1 MDAFEKRTLIN
12 NYTSMKILKIILV
25 VVIILIAI
33 PLITALFVKKDY
45 AVEREIVINRPKD
58 VVFDYIKLL
67 KNQDYFSKWAMMDPK
82 MKKTY
87 TGTDGT
93 VGFISAW
100 DSDQKDVGKGEQE
113 IKQITPGARIDFE
126 LRFIEPFESKD
137 QAHMI
142 TEAVSDSVTRV
153 KWGFDGHMNYPMNIM
168 LLCMDFDEM
177 LGGDLQTGLQNLKT
191 NLEK

>member
-1 MDAFEKRTLIN
+1 
-12 NYTSMKILKIILV
+12 MKILKIILV